1 MCGAGCPTRPRESP
15 APTGRRNL
23 AGGEADLA
31 PPSFVPG
38 RNDSVLF
45 RVGFFI
51 YYNEQKISERGAEP
65 VAGLGSTWV
74 AGALSSRSP
83 EGSPA
88 PIN

>member
-1 MCGAGCPTRPRESP
+1 M
-15 APTGRRNL
+15 
-23 AGGEADLA
+23 
-31 PPSFVPG
+31 
-38 RNDSVLF
+38 LF
-45 RVGFFI
+45 RVEFFI
-51 YYNEQKISERGAEP
+51 YYNEHKISERGAEP